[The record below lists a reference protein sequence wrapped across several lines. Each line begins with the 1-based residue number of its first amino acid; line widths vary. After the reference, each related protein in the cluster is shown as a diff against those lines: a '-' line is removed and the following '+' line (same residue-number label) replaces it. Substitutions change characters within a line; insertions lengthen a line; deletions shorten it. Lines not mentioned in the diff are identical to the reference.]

1 MPGPDF
7 DNEPVGVPVAPERPG
22 PFNVPP
28 ERAGR
33 SHAPIS
39 HALRPI
45 GRGFLDACEI
55 VGGMAMLLVRI
66 FRAMIPPSFDYD
78 ETLRQFHKVGV
89 RSLAVVILTAL
100 FVGALMLIQTGNFVR
115 SSGATAMVGWA
126 TGLAVLA
133 EVGPVLIGLMFSGR
147 VGANNTAELGTM
159 VITDQVDALRV
170 LGIDPVRHLV
180 VPRFVAMCVML
191 VLLTCIGDLFAIAG
205 AAIACQAIVGID
217 VRVFWQGLL
226 DGHLVDE
233 FVMGL
238 VKGFFFGGTISIVS
252 CHWGLR
258 VTGGAEGVGRAVNN
272 SVVTSAIAIFVVN
285 FLVTMLWV

>member
-1 MPGPDF
+1 MPGRSLDTGPAGAAAASRRPRFLDAVSAALAIAVR
-7 DNEPVGVPVAPERPG
+7 PVGK
-22 PFNVPP
+22 
-28 ERAGR
+28 
-33 SHAPIS
+33 
-39 HALRPI
+39 
-45 GRGFLDACEI
+45 GFLDACTI
-55 VGGMAMLLVRI
+55 VGGMTLLQVRI

-78 ETLRQFHKVGV
+78 ETLRQFEKVGV
-89 RSLAVVILTAL
+89 RSLAVVIMTSL
-100 FVGALMLIQTGNFVR
+100 FVGALMLVQTGNFVR
-115 SSGATAMVGWA
+115 DTGATSMVGWA
-126 TGLAVLA
+126 TGLTVLA

-159 VITDQVDALRV
+159 TITEQVDALRV

-191 VLLTCIGDLFAIAG
+191 VLLTCIGDLFAITG
-205 AAIACQAIVGID
+205 AAIACQLIVGID

-226 DGHLVDE
+226 EGHLVGE

-238 VKGFFFGGTISIVS
+238 VKGFFFGGAISIVS
-252 CHWGLR
+252 CYWGLR
-258 VTGGAEGVGRAVNN
+258 VEGGAEGVGRAVNN